1 MFLELQSIFERIIS
15 VFSDKSRSL
24 ENHYKFVFEKYAT
37 VEKYGELYMNVED
50 FVNAIT
56 SEGEC
61 HKIKRDEYCILF
73 RVADV
78 KKKGLLSLEDWICF
92 EKLLAKYD
100 AEYEIIFKFFDIN
113 GTGKISYEDFKK
125 IISTNKC
132 SDSIPFN
139 WNTSWSKIYMSNV
152 RKYNMMT
159 YPEFI
164 QMMKDLEEER
174 IRQAF
179 VYYDKENLGY
189 IGLDEFSKIIN
200 KLSWHKLSDY
210 LLTHLHTLCNMV
222 SGQKISYANIRAF
235 HNVIGKMNMIERIV
249 RTATLNSPDSRIT
262 KIDFMREAEK
272 MGCSSL
278 FTPMEMDI
286 LFHFSS
292 LDNDTGRLSYQDFIK
307 ILDVSWKNSVEQKN
321 ILSCDELKIVNKYG
335 KIKKLLPNLLD
346 SIYHFSLGA
355 VAGASGAIVVY
366 PIDLVKTRMQNARIR
381 IGEQMLYRNSF
392 DCAKKVLR
400 NEGIWGLYSGVGP
413 QLIGV
418 IPEKATKL
426 TVNDLVRNIVKED
439 NGKIKLYWEIL
450 AGASAGASQVIF
462 TNPLEI
468 VKIRLQM
475 QGEHIVSSKDAFR
488 KNALFIIRDL
498 GLSGLY
504 KGTSACLLRDIPFSA
519 IYFPVYS
526 HLKNDYFK
534 ENSGKKLKIF
544 EHLVSGAIA
553 GIPAA
558 YFTTPADVIKTR
570 LQVEARK
577 GETTY
582 KSIRHAFFTI
592 IKEEG
597 VSTLFKGGPARVFR
611 SSPQFACTLAVYEAL
626 QSLFSKSTHSSQLL
640 FDSKEKNVSL
650 PYLRSCN
657 ALHTI
662 LDMDINYGNYFKP

>member
-1 MFLELQSIFERIIS
+1 MFLEFKSMIEQVVSIFGDKMSEVEGYYKNTFER
-15 VFSDKSRSL
+15 
-24 ENHYKFVFEKYAT
+24 YAT
-37 VEKYGELYMNVED
+37 VEKEDEIYMNNED

-56 SEGEC
+56 SEGVCE
-61 HKIKRDEYCILF
+61 KVKREEYDILF
-73 RVADV
+73 KVADV
-78 KKKGLLSLEDWICF
+78 KKRGLLSEEDWICF
-92 EKLLAKYD
+92 GKLLGKYD
-100 AEYEIIFKFFDIN
+100 AEYQIVFKFFDVE
-113 GTGKISYEDFKK
+113 GTGKILYEDFKK
-125 IISTNKC
+125 MIFANESM
-132 SDSIPFN
+132 DSIPFN
-139 WNTSWSKIYMSNV
+139 WNSSWLKKYMNNMG
-152 RKYNMMT
+152 KYGMT

-164 QMMKDLEEER
+164 EMIKDLEEER
-174 IRQAF
+174 IKQAF

-189 IGLDEFSKIIN
+189 IGKEEFSKIIN
-200 KLSWHKLSDY
+200 KVLSHKLSDY
-210 LLTHLHTLCNMV
+210 LLKHLDTLCEDRIN
-222 SGQKISYANIRAF
+222 GEKISYANIRAF
-235 HNVIGKMNMIERIV
+235 QNVIRKAKMIEGIV
-249 RTATLNSPDSRIT
+249 RAAILKSSDSRIT
-262 KIDFMREAEK
+262 RIDFMREAEK
-272 MGCSSL
+272 MGYCL

-286 LFHFSS
+286 LFHFVG

-307 ILDVSWKNSVEQKN
+307 VLDATWKNPIEQKN
-321 ILSCDELKIVNKYG
+321 SLSCDELKVMDKYG
-335 KIKKLLPNLLD
+335 KIKKLISKLLD

-355 VAGASGAIVVY
+355 VAGASGAILVY
-366 PIDLVKTRMQNARIR
+366 PIDLVKTRMQNARTKM
-381 IGEQMLYRNSF
+381 GEQILYKNSF
-392 DCAKKVLR
+392 DCAKKVLKK
-400 NEGIWGLYSGVGP
+400 EGILGLYSGMGP

-426 TVNDLVRNIVKED
+426 TVNNLVRNILKDD

-468 VKIRLQM
+468 VKIRLQT
-475 QGEHIVSSKDAFR
+475 QGEHIVSSRNAFR
-488 KNALFIIRDL
+488 KNALFIIKDL

-534 ENSGKKLKIF
+534 EDSGKKLKIVDHF
-544 EHLVSGAIA
+544 ISGAIA

-570 LQVEARK
+570 LQVEARR

-597 VSTLFKGGPARVFR
+597 VSALFKGGPARVFR
-611 SSPQFACTLAVYEAL
+611 SSPQFACTLAVYETL
-626 QSLFSKSTHSSQLL
+626 HSLFLKSTHSSQLL
-640 FDSKEKNVSL
+640 FDSKEKNVSF

-657 ALHTI
+657 ALQAI